1 MIPKHLKLK
10 PPRPNSGEQYGQ
22 DKPKPVGA
30 NLVFAFLSLRLFLPR
45 PLVFFFSGSPNLGRG
60 SFPVFLLAA
69 VLLAS
74 GCGHPV
80 QETAAHKIAD
90 VLPSVLG
97 PAARYDVQV
106 DGDPFAL
113 TRGRA
118 RAIHIQGQDVQIAP
132 AVTLDTL
139 GIDARDVSFDTETRR
154 LSHIGETAFT
164 ASLGQANLT
173 RYLAQSKPLLPGL
186 VITLLPDAVEARVP
200 VDVLNLHTTAVL
212 SGSFRPDASDPSQ
225 LDFAAQDAQV
235 GGVSLPASLVNLA
248 VNELN
253 PILDLSNIKVP
264 LTVTDARIT
273 NSRLVLSGTARLD
286 GLIRP

>member
-1 MIPKHLKLK
+1 MILNRLKL
-10 PPRPNSGEQYGQ
+10 
-22 DKPKPVGA
+22 VGTIA
-30 NLVFAFLSLRLFLPR
+30 AAGVVLS
-45 PLVFFFSGSPNLGRG
+45 S
-60 SFPVFLLAA
+60 
-69 VLLAS
+69 
-74 GCGHPV
+74 CGHPV

-132 AVTLDTL
+132 AATLDTL
-139 GIDARDVSFDTETRR
+139 NIDARDVSFDTQTRR
-154 LSHIGETAFT
+154 LSNIGETTFS
-164 ASLGQANLT
+164 ASLGQANLS

-200 VDVLNLHTTAVL
+200 IDVLKLHTTAVL
-212 SGSFRPDASDPSQ
+212 AGSFRPNANDPTR
-225 LDFAAQDAQV
+225 LDFVAQDAQV
-235 GGVSLPASLVNLA
+235 GGVSLPASLINLA

-253 PILDLSNIKVP
+253 PVLDLSGLKAP
-264 LTVTDARIT
+264 LAVTNAGVA